1 MGVLG
6 DYVGLNPA
14 YLSRIY
20 KETAG
25 QSINSYI
32 SDQRTVLAKKLLK
45 DPTIKIQ
52 KIAEMTGMRTASYF
66 THYFK
71 KYVGISPQ
79 EYRNQ

>member
-1 MGVLG
+1 MTYGEIG
-6 DYVGLNPA
+6 
-14 YLSRIY
+14 R
-20 KETAG
+20 
-25 QSINSYI
+25 
-32 SDQRTVLAKKLLK
+32 
-45 DPTIKIQ
+45 